1 MVTASYSGDDD
12 ECLGYHLI
20 QQDAAP
26 VVLVVNITADPC
38 PDEVTWYLN
47 DTEITT
53 DDNFNVSCVHCFSGL
68 QPVEHTLATTHTFTA
83 VLIISGYSNC
93 TV

>member
-1 MVTASYSGDDD
+1 MITASYSGGPDP
-12 ECLGYHLI
+12 CLGYHLI
-20 QQDAAP
+20 QQDTAP

-53 DDNFNVSCVHCFSGL
+53 DDNFDVSCVHCS
-68 QPVEHTLATTHTFTA
+68 LANCKHKSHIHSSPDHIW
-83 VLIISGYSNC
+83 VL
-93 TV
+93 